1 MNMKSKKLI
10 KENNYLTINIIIGL
24 ILVTIGALV
33 SYKILR
39 TGFTADE
46 EYQLVLIYRL
56 VKGDLP
62 LREVWDTLQ
71 TSAFYGEFFMWL
83 FVKITG
89 STTGSLLFLRSV
101 GIITQ
106 GVVSFVLYRTLKKH
120 INPSAAVLVSF
131 ALFCTYT
138 KLIAI
143 PDFSNIQVWSLV
155 LMVSLLWNA
164 YDSFRE
170 GKVRRG
176 NILVAVSALFFS
188 AAVLSSACV
197 ILVPVMIV
205 FLIRLADKGRL
216 SRILIFFGVCLACAA
231 LFISAVLLS
240 NGFED
245 TLFGIKGII
254 SGDGTHNFSHLIKGD
269 SKLIVYSKNMLK
281 LFILLA
287 VTAVF
292 PAVFFFISRKKKT
305 FGYLPAIIWIVE
317 SFAYT
322 CFNWFAGKTGYEGL
336 KLFIPVMMIVGAFYY
351 FRNSKKDEGS
361 EMLPAFFGCLIG
373 FFVFVNVLFISNMSL
388 ILNLTFLNISALF
401 SMVIFIYYLE
411 RSGAH
416 KTAKILPGAFLLI
429 TALGTGLTLNLSPIG
444 ATVFDLSKD
453 GEMKEG
459 SSKGTIVSKEMAE
472 IYDGNYRYFEDL
484 TKEARNV
491 FIVTNYEKNESLTTL
506 YMVNDSNVCH
516 YTVNSTPTYGDR
528 VLDYWNRYSDKKPD
542 CVIFQTDSARYDD
555 MVWTYN
561 ALLSGNDDF
570 TMSENGKIQYFIL
583 QKDS

>member
-1 MNMKSKKLI
+1 MKAKHI
-10 KENNYLTINIIIGL
+10 VKENKFLTANIIIGL
-24 ILVTIGALV
+24 VLTVIGALV
-33 SYKILR
+33 SYKVLR

-89 STTGSLLFLRSV
+89 STEGSLLFLRSV
-101 GIITQ
+101 GIVTQ
-106 GVVSFVLYRTLKKH
+106 GVVCFVLYRTLKKH

-131 ALFCTYT
+131 SLFCTYT

-143 PDFSNIQVWSLV
+143 PDFSNLQVWSLV
-155 LMVSLLWNA
+155 LMTCLLWNA
-164 YDSFRE
+164 YDHFRE
-170 GKVRRG
+170 EKARIG
-176 NILVAVSALFFS
+176 NLLVAISALFFCV
-188 AAVLSSACV
+188 AVLSSACI

-205 FLIRLADKGRL
+205 FLLML
-216 SRILIFFGVCLACAA
+216 SDEGKLQRIFIFFGVCAVCAG
-231 LFISAVLLS
+231 LFIMAVFYA

-245 TLFGIKGII
+245 TVFGIEGII
-254 SGDGTHNFSHLIKGD
+254 SGDGTHNFSHLINGD
-269 SKLIVYSKNMLK
+269 SKIIIYSKNIIK
-281 LFILLA
+281 LLILLA
-287 VTAVF
+287 ATAVF
-292 PAVFFFISRKKKT
+292 PVIVFFALRRKEALKH
-305 FGYLPAIIWIVE
+305 LPAIIWIVE

-322 CFNWFAGKTGYEGL
+322 CFNWFIGKTGYEGL
-336 KLFIPVMMIVGAFYY
+336 KLFIPVMMIVGAIYY
-351 FRNSKKDEGS
+351 FKKSKKDKES
-361 EMLPAFFGCLIG
+361 EMLPAFFGSLIG

-401 SMVIFIYYLE
+401 SLVIIIYALE
-411 RSGAH
+411 RSGAC

-444 ATVFDLSKD
+444 ATVFDLSKE

-459 SSKGTIVSKEMAE
+459 PSRGTIVSKEMAE
-472 IYDGNYRYFEDL
+472 IYDDNYRYFEEL
-484 TKEARNV
+484 TKEPRNV

-528 VLDYWNRYSDKKPD
+528 VLDYWDRYSRKKPD
-542 CVIFQTDSARYDD
+542 CVILQTDSARYDD
-555 MVWTYN
+555 MVWIYDS
-561 ALLSGNDDF
+561 LLAGNDDF
-570 TMSENGKIQYFIL
+570 IMSENGKIQYFIL
-583 QKDS
+583 QKES